1 MISRICFN
9 LWFDFDNSY
18 LVKTI
23 FYPFSIAMVRNKQ
36 QVLDLIQTQKAA
48 IQQLGA
54 ERLGLFGS
62 FARGEQRETSD
73 IDLVV
78 EFKSGMKTYRNL
90 LNLADL
96 LEELLQKK
104 VDLLTW
110 EGMASFVQ
118 REAKKDIEYVTFTD

>member
-1 MISRICFN
+1 M
-9 LWFDFDNSY
+9 
-18 LVKTI
+18 VKD
-23 FYPFSIAMVRNKQ
+23 KQ
-36 QVLDLIQTQKAA
+36 QVHELIRAQKAA

-62 FARGEQRETSD
+62 FARGEQKETSD

-78 EFKSGMKTYRNL
+78 EFKAGMKTYRNL
-90 LNLADL
+90 LNLVDL
-96 LEELLQKK
+96 LEDLLQKK

-118 REAKKDIEYVTFTD
+118 RDVKKDIEYVSFAD

>member
-1 MISRICFN
+1 
-9 LWFDFDNSY
+9 
-18 LVKTI
+18 
-23 FYPFSIAMVRNKQ
+23 MVHNKQ
-36 QVLDLIQTQKAA
+36 QVLDLIQSRKSA

-62 FARGEQRETSD
+62 FARGEQKETSD
-73 IDLVV
+73 VDLVV

-90 LNLADL
+90 LSLADL

-118 REAKKDIEYVTFTD
+118 QEVKKNIEYVSFTD

>member
-1 MISRICFN
+1 
-9 LWFDFDNSY
+9 
-18 LVKTI
+18 
-23 FYPFSIAMVRNKQ
+23 MVQDKQ
-36 QVLDLIQTQKAA
+36 QVHELIRTQKTA

-62 FARGEQRETSD
+62 FARGEQKETSD
-73 IDLVV
+73 IDIVV
-78 EFKSGMKTYRNL
+78 EFKDGMKTYRNL

-118 REAKKDIEYVTFTD
+118 REAKKDLEYVSFAD

>member
-1 MISRICFN
+1 MIELN
-9 LWFDFDNSY
+9 PLY
-18 LVKTI
+18 LQDIRFVFI
-23 FYPFSIAMVRNKQ
+23 FQTMIQNKQ
-36 QVLDLIQTQKAA
+36 EIFQMINSRRSA
-48 IQQLGA
+48 IQGLGA

-62 FARGEQRETSD
+62 FARGEQKETSD

-78 EFKSGMKTYRNL
+78 EFRAGMKTYRNL

-96 LEELLQKK
+96 LEEILHKK

-118 REAKKDIEYVTFTD
+118 REAKKDIEYVSFND